1 MHKRLASNGPDCM
14 SERISPDPPSLR
26 PEPSRPD
33 LMALNNGAS
42 SPARSAIKC
51 ELWRALSQGQSRHS
65 AQHAAAAQS

>member
-1 MHKRLASNGPDCM
+1 MHWRLASNGPDCM
-14 SERISPDPPSLR
+14 SERISPDPLSEL
-26 PEPSRPD
+26 SRPD

-51 ELWRALSQGQSRHS
+51 ELWRAMLFQGQSRHS